1 MRVLGLHKC
10 MLLSALHEKSMIHLV
25 ISYFKTA
32 LIFWGFPFKKKKQK
46 AEISFLNCP
55 CGRNMK
61 GTVARPAAVIMQL

>member
-1 MRVLGLHKC
+1 MTCTGGCVCLC
-10 MLLSALHEKSMIHLV
+10 LSACPLHEKSMIHLV

-32 LIFWGFPFKKKKQK
+32 LIFWGFPFEKKN
-46 AEISFLNCP
+46 EISFRNCP

>member
-1 MRVLGLHKC
+1 
-10 MLLSALHEKSMIHLV
+10 MIHLV

>member
-1 MRVLGLHKC
+1 

-32 LIFWGFPFKKKKQK
+32 LIFWGFPFEKKN
-46 AEISFLNCP
+46 EISFLNCP

>member
-1 MRVLGLHKC
+1 MCLC
-10 MLLSALHEKSMIHLV
+10 LSACPLHEKSMIHLV

-32 LIFWGFPFKKKKQK
+32 LIFWGFPFEKKN
-46 AEISFLNCP
+46 ELSFRNCP